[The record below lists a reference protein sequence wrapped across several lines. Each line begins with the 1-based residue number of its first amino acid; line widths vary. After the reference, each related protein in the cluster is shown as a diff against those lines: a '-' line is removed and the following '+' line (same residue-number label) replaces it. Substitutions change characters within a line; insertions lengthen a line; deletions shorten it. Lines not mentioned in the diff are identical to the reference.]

1 MPLDDPR
8 PPLSDR
14 PVAMIIAAKD
24 SAATIGA
31 ATASAL
37 NQDPV
42 AEVIV
47 VDDASTDGTAEAA
60 EAQDDGTGRLRVIRL
75 PANLGPSAA
84 RNRAIESSSAPIVGI
99 LDADDYLKPG
109 RVAAML
115 ALAPERWDL
124 LADNMVFE
132 RNGQEDGSGDLLV
145 WPEQIK
151 PLRITGAEFVLSN
164 LGDAAGRHRREL
176 GFLKPL
182 IRRSFLAEHGL
193 RYDEALRLGEDYV
206 LYAEALIRG
215 AEFILV
221 KHCGYVAIEHALSLS
236 GVHGADELA
245 ALAAADRRLV
255 KLSEDPA
262 MTRALRRHYRATRL
276 KVDYRR
282 MLDAKRE
289 GRIPKMFAHLFR
301 TPGTAAY
308 IFSETFKARMAAPN

>member
-1 MPLDDPR
+1 MSVDAEPAM
-8 PPLSDR
+8 LSDR
-14 PVAMIIAAKD
+14 PVALIIAAKD
-24 SAATIGA
+24 AAATIGA

-37 NQDPV
+37 NQAPV

-47 VDDASTDGTAEAA
+47 VDDASTDGTAEVA
-60 EAQDDGTGRLRVIRL
+60 EAQDDGTGRLKVIRL
-75 PANLGPSAA
+75 SANVGPSAA
-84 RNRAIESSSAPIVGI
+84 RNQAIEASTAPIIGI
-99 LDADDYLKPG
+99 LDSDDYLKPG

-132 RNGQEDGSGDLLV
+132 RNGEENGSGDLLV
-145 WPEQIK
+145 WPDQIK
-151 PLRITGAEFVLSN
+151 PHRITGEEFIRSN
-164 LGDAAGRHRREL
+164 LGGEGRHRREL

-182 IRRSFLAEHGL
+182 IRRDFIRRHDL

-221 KHCGYVAIEHALSLS
+221 KHCGYVAVEHPLSLS
-236 GVHGADELA
+236 GAHGADELD
-245 ALAAADRRLV
+245 ALATADRRLL
-255 KLSEDPA
+255 KLADEPG
-262 MTRALRRHYRATRL
+262 MTRALRRHYRTTRW

-289 GRIPKMFAHLFR
+289 GRIPQMFSHLFR
-301 TPGTAAY
+301 TPATAAY
-308 IFSETFKARMAAPN
+308 IFTQTFRAWTATSY